1 MAKVLVIGNIVVDL
15 VVKPERDLPK
25 WGRICSVEVP
35 IEPHIGGNGAIFA
48 VYLAKLIKDCSL
60 VGCVGEDALGDWIYG
75 AMEHNGV
82 GLEGVKKVKKPTSV
96 SVALVDKDARRAF
109 LHHIGA
115 NSELEP
121 SMVPEDFG
129 GASWLH
135 LGSPF
140 LMPKLPPKACSAIL
154 KKAKDAGLYTSVD
167 LVWDPSEEWNLDK
180 MGTHAD
186 ILFLNRDEGEAITGT
201 DAPLEMLDMIATQGQ
216 RMTVLKMGDAGC
228 AVKLATG
235 ESFFA
240 PSFEVKA
247 VDTTG
252 AGDAFNAGFILGMFN
267 ELEKSAPS
275 KGGTKKGKAKP
286 SGPGKDLL
294 DIVDGKAL
302 RKVALLGNALGAI
315 AATQVGGANEP
326 PSQKALLAFVK
337 TQKCKMVVE

>member
-1 MAKVLVIGNIVVDL
+1 MAKVLVVGNIVVDF

-25 WGRICSVEVP
+25 WGHICNVDVP

-48 VYLAKLIKDCSL
+48 TYLAKLIKDCSL
-60 VGCVGEDALGDWIYG
+60 VGCVGEDALGNWIYG

-82 GLEGVKKVKKPTSV
+82 SLERVKKVKKPTSV

-115 NSELEP
+115 NSELDAG
-121 SMVPEDFG
+121 SVPDDFA

-140 LMPKLPPKACSAIL
+140 LMPKLAPKACASLL

-167 LVWDPSEEWNLDK
+167 LVWDPSEEWDLDK
-180 MGTHAD
+180 MGSQAD

-216 RMTVLKMGDAGC
+216 KITVLKMGDAGC
-228 AVKLATG
+228 AVRLATG

-240 PSFEVKA
+240 PSFEIKA

-252 AGDAFNAGFILGMFN
+252 AGDAFNAGFILGMLN
-267 ELEKSAPS
+267 ALEKDKPS
-275 KGGTKKGKAKP
+275 KAKTKTGKAKA
-286 SGPGKDLL
+286 SGHATDVLDL
-294 DIVDGKAL
+294 VDGKAL
-302 RKVALLGNALGAI
+302 RKIALLGNALGAI
-315 AATQVGGANEP
+315 AATQLGGANEP
-326 PSQKALLAFVK
+326 PSQKALLTFVK

>member
-1 MAKVLVIGNIVVDL
+1 
-15 VVKPERDLPK
+15 
-25 WGRICSVEVP
+25 
-35 IEPHIGGNGAIFA
+35 
-48 VYLAKLIKDCSL
+48 
-60 VGCVGEDALGDWIYG
+60 
-75 AMEHNGV
+75 
-82 GLEGVKKVKKPTSV
+82 
-96 SVALVDKDARRAF
+96 
-109 LHHIGA
+109 
-115 NSELEP
+115 
-121 SMVPEDFG
+121 
-129 GASWLH
+129 
-135 LGSPF
+135 
-140 LMPKLPPKACSAIL
+140 
-154 KKAKDAGLYTSVD
+154 
-167 LVWDPSEEWNLDK
+167 
-180 MGTHAD
+180 
-186 ILFLNRDEGEAITGT
+186 
-201 DAPLEMLDMIATQGQ
+201 
-216 RMTVLKMGDAGC
+216 MGDAGC

-240 PSFEVKA
+240 HSFEVKA

-275 KGGTKKGKAKP
+275 KSGSKKGKAKP

>member
-1 MAKVLVIGNIVVDL
+1 LFFFFYFYSSIYFIICLDHSNHGAPMAKVLVIGNIVVDL

-154 KKAKDAGLYTSVD
+154 KKAKEAGLYTSVD

-180 MGTHAD
+180 MGTFAD

-201 DAPLEMLDMIATQGQ
+201 DAPLEMLDMIATD
-216 RMTVLKMGDAGC
+216 R
-228 AVKLATG
+228 
-235 ESFFA
+235 
-240 PSFEVKA
+240 
-247 VDTTG
+247 
-252 AGDAFNAGFILGMFN
+252 
-267 ELEKSAPS
+267 KS
-275 KGGTKKGKAKP
+275 
-286 SGPGKDLL
+286 
-294 DIVDGKAL
+294 
-302 RKVALLGNALGAI
+302 
-315 AATQVGGANEP
+315 
-326 PSQKALLAFVK
+326 
-337 TQKCKMVVE
+337 VV